1 MDPSA
6 TITPTVSSGYPSASS
21 ILESVP
27 SGSCGNGAGV
37 SLISRPVVDGCSRDG
52 DDEGSSSINPL
63 ARRRTEEEP
72 QHDGRDGGDD
82 EEEEG
87 CDHNHDEHEDKYN
100 LVNNVDVCVTTISA
114 KPPTLPLREELP
126 SLGVELVYNAKGTGM
141 RGVRR
146 TYRDAKRRPP
156 PVPHV
161 SSGVGKKASNSKN
174 AGGGGL
180 RKVVRQTR
188 LGRRILRT
196 GSSGSLQSM
205 VGGGAAPSSPTG
217 TGTSIVSPPKKAA
230 ISYETYHRTT
240 LRSPGSSVASSFKDD
255 QESIATHSTGVCSEG
270 DDAASL
276 DKIDEGTGLVPEQDI
291 ASYCRQERRKK
302 WEDMEASNP
311 ALGGDEGPEE
321 DAGLSYNFNESSSSN
336 APVSGPT
343 TTMAAVAASPPPT
356 RTSDNIAPPTP
367 PATPM
372 QKIEEWSEALR
383 NVCCFGYLNLSHKG
397 TKSDKDEHTAP
408 LLGISPSQDSD
419 MQDLLDK
426 MEEENIPAG
435 FLQDVGIGH
444 GPNQAHAADNFTV
457 ITEEIQEEEE
467 EDGQMYENELF
478 ALLSQY
484 DARPEEAKELL
495 NGNPEMASV
504 VLQGTGRMAL
514 HELCDRGLPLDPWV
528 FLPDGDND
536 DDEQPGKD
544 NDAGVSESKH
554 QNNDDNARRL
564 LDGLL
569 GDVTN
574 LRILLKVV
582 AWANVKACGTKD
594 SNSDLPLHIL
604 ARRLVEWEKSW
615 NNDDVRYFCDP
626 SDISNSAR
634 ITTIYRTMAE
644 CLEVVLRPV
653 GEDRELCMTGG
664 SCNVLPLHIGAL
676 FGVSY
681 DVLRVLLEQAPIV
694 AHIPCTVHNDL
705 NSTSSE
711 SEILPLTLLE
721 QREVEQTYSDPSTDA
736 PQSAAARGNNS
747 SNNFSVGIQWS
758 SSALE
763 SGPIS
768 NDFVLKSDLL
778 FAYNPNILPQRKEA
792 ARLRRIESMVR
803 SEAMQKNAGVDT
815 FRDKKLSFAIES
827 VWLFMCT
834 FTNQVNESD
843 HYADTVR
850 RIVDGLDSVSLLK
863 LVAITDNGGR
873 ELLDVANPNCAS
885 VIKDSLQ
892 EAVQTGSSS
901 PRCTSPSSHAS
912 QYASPTSSQAS
923 QKSILKKS
931 KVESSQV
938 IPIDCKDSNAASTM
952 EICNEIGRLCK
963 TVFRL
968 KKDDVP
974 TSFIILPYKMKEEVN
989 GQIAL
994 ASSKDAGLA
1003 MKFAHSLVKLTDP
1016 HAILYALGE
1025 YRPVI

>member
-1 MDPSA
+1 MYPSA

-37 SLISRPVVDGCSRDG
+37 SLISRPVVDECSRDG
-52 DDEGSSSINPL
+52 DDEGSSSANPL
-63 ARRRTEEEP
+63 ARRRTEEETR
-72 QHDGRDGGDD
+72 HDGVDGGDD
-82 EEEEG
+82 DEEG
-87 CDHNHDEHEDKYN
+87 DNHNHDEYENKYN
-100 LVNNVDVCVTTISA
+100 LVNNVDVCVTTISS

-161 SSGVGKKASNSKN
+161 SSGDGKKKASNSKN

-205 VGGGAAPSSPTG
+205 VSGGAAPSSPTG
-217 TGTSIVSPPKKAA
+217 TGTSIVSPPRKAA

-255 QESIATHSTGVCSEG
+255 QESIATHSTGVCSE
-270 DDAASL
+270 DEDAASL
-276 DKIDEGTGLVPEQDI
+276 DKIDEGTGLVPEQDVV
-291 ASYCRQERRKK
+291 SYCRQERRKK
-302 WEDMEASNP
+302 WEDTEASNP
-311 ALGGDEGPEE
+311 ALIGDEGPEE
-321 DAGLSYNFNESSSSN
+321 DAGLSYNFNESSTSN
-336 APVSGPT
+336 VPVSSPT

-383 NVCCFGYLNLSHKG
+383 NVCCFGYVNLSHKG
-397 TKSDKDEHTAP
+397 KKSDKDEHTAP

-426 MEEENIPAG
+426 MEEEKIPAG

-444 GPNQAHAADNFTV
+444 GPNPAHAADNFTV

-467 EDGQMYENELF
+467 EEEGQMYENELFALLSMYENELF

-495 NGNPEMASV
+495 NENPELASV

-514 HELCDRGLPLDPWV
+514 HELCDRGLPLDPWI

-536 DDEQPGKD
+536 DDEQAGND
-544 NDAGVSESKH
+544 NEAGVSESNYH
-554 QNNDDNARRL
+554 DNEDNARRL

-634 ITTIYRTMAE
+634 FTTIYRTMAE

-653 GEDRELCMTGG
+653 GEDRELCLTGG

-681 DVLRVLLEQAPIV
+681 DVLRILLDQAPMV

-736 PQSAAARGNNS
+736 PQLAAAGASNS
-747 SNNFSVGIQWS
+747 SGNFSVGIQWS

-768 NDFVLKSDLL
+768 NDFVRKSDLL

-803 SEAMQKNAGVDT
+803 SEVMQKNASIGT
-815 FRDKKLSFAIES
+815 FGDKKLSFAIES

-834 FTNQVNESD
+834 FTNQVDESD

-873 ELLDVANPNCAS
+873 ELLDVANPKCAA

-892 EAVQTGSSS
+892 EAVQTGSLS
-901 PRCTSPSSHAS
+901 PRCASPSSHAS
-912 QYASPTSSQAS
+912 QCASPTSSQAS
-923 QKSILKKS
+923 QKSILKK
-931 KVESSQV
+931 K
-938 IPIDCKDSNAASTM
+938 
-952 EICNEIGRLCK
+952 
-963 TVFRL
+963 RL
-968 KKDDVP
+968 KVLK
-974 TSFIILPYKMKEEVN
+974 TSPKSAKILMLLRPWKY
-989 GQIAL
+989 
-994 ASSKDAGLA
+994 A
-1003 MKFAHSLVKLTDP
+1003 MK
-1016 HAILYALGE
+1016 
-1025 YRPVI
+1025 

>member
-27 SGSCGNGAGV
+27 SGNCSNGAGM
-37 SLISRPVVDGCSRDG
+37 SLISRPVVDECSRAG
-52 DDEGSSSINPL
+52 DDESI
-63 ARRRTEEEP
+63 ATEEP
-72 QHDGRDGGDD
+72 QHDGGDGDD
-82 EEEEG
+82 DNDDE
-87 CDHNHDEHEDKYN
+87 DYHHNHQHDECKDKYN
-100 LVNNVDVCVTTISA
+100 LVNNVDVCVTTISS

-156 PVPHV
+156 PVPHA
-161 SSGVGKKASNSKN
+161 SSGIGKKKAANSGA
-174 AGGGGL
+174 AGGVM

-188 LGRRILRT
+188 LGLRSLRT

-205 VGGGAAPSSPTG
+205 VSGGSPSSPTG
-217 TGTSIVSPPKKAA
+217 TGTSIVSPPKKSA

-255 QESIATHSTGVCSEG
+255 QESIATHSTGVCSED

-276 DKIDEGTGLVPEQDI
+276 DKIGEGTGLVPEQNV

-302 WEDMEASNP
+302 WEDMESSNP

-321 DAGLSYNFNESSSSN
+321 EAGLSYNFNDSSTSNVPISS
-336 APVSGPT
+336 PT
-343 TTMAAVAASPPPT
+343 TTMAAAAAFPPPT
-356 RTSDNIAPPTP
+356 RTSDNVAPPIP

-383 NVCCFGYLNLSHKG
+383 NVCCFGYLNLNHK
-397 TKSDKDEHTAP
+397 DKDEHTAP

-426 MEEENIPAG
+426 MEKEKIPAG
-435 FLQDVGIGH
+435 FLQDVGTGH
-444 GPNQAHAADNFTV
+444 GSNPAHTADNLTV
-457 ITEEIQEEEE
+457 ITEETQEEEE
-467 EDGQMYENELF
+467 EGQMYENELF

-495 NGNPEMASV
+495 NENPEMASV
-504 VLQGTGRMAL
+504 ILQGTGRMAL
-514 HELCDRGLPLDPWV
+514 HELCDRGLSLDPWI
-528 FLPDGDND
+528 FMPDGDND

-544 NDAGVSESKH
+544 NDQG
-554 QNNDDNARRL
+554 NNDNARRL

-582 AWANVKACGTKD
+582 AWANVKACCIED

-626 SDISNSAR
+626 SNISNSAR

-653 GEDRELCMTGG
+653 GEDRELCLTGG

-681 DVLRVLLEQAPIV
+681 DVLRILLEQAPMV

-705 NSTSSE
+705 SSTSSE

-721 QREVEQTYSDPSTDA
+721 QREVEQMYGDPSADA
-736 PQSAAARGNNS
+736 TQSVAAGDNNS
-747 SNNFSVGIQWS
+747 TSNFSVGIQWS

-768 NDFVLKSDLL
+768 NDFVRKSDLL

-803 SEAMQKNAGVDT
+803 SEVMQNNASVGT
-815 FRDKKLSFAIES
+815 FGDKKLSFAIES

-834 FTNQVNESD
+834 FENQVDASD
-843 HYADTVR
+843 NYADTVR

-873 ELLDVANPNCAS
+873 ELLDVANPKCAA

-892 EAVQTGSSS
+892 EAVQAGSSS
-901 PRCTSPSSHAS
+901 PHCMSSSSHAS
-912 QYASPTSSQAS
+912 QCASPTSSQAS
-923 QKSILKKS
+923 HKSILKKS
-931 KVESSQV
+931 KVESSQTV
-938 IPIDCKDSNAASTM
+938 PKDCKDSHAASTM

-1016 HAILYALGE
+1016 RSILYALGE
-1025 YRPVI
+1025 YRSAIL